1 MAVSRKSSIRTFT
14 RNTLTLIFFPFP
26 SAPVL
31 SVVINSTSEMCFSG
45 SADSTI
51 ICWSIPSL
59 DIDPYGPYRKF
70 LKYSYLFIYL
80 FFMSLIISF
89 LSFFGI
95 LLGYTCCHV
104 FQPLAKAV
112 VGHLMEGREG
122 MGVTNVKF
130 FL

>member
-1 MAVSRKSSIRTFT
+1 
-14 RNTLTLIFFPFP
+14 
-26 SAPVL
+26 
-31 SVVINSTSEMCFSG
+31 MCFSG

-70 LKYSYLFIYL
+70 SKYSIYL
-80 FFMSLIISF
+80 FMSLIISF

-104 FQPLAKAV
+104 FQPLANKV
-112 VGHLMEGREG
+112 VGHLMKGGGE
-122 MGVTNVKF
+122 VTNLKF